1 MHTFAK
7 TKVLHAWIALLA
19 FLFGV
24 LAPTVSHAINASA
37 AQTQLAEI
45 CTSTGIKAID
55 AAAGHDWKQSS
66 DSAKHVFNHCDY
78 CATHAGSFAL
88 LPQSNPILA
97 VLDGHDLFPSLFY
110 QSPSPL
116 FAWTLAKSRAPP
128 AALA

>member
-1 MHTFAK
+1 MHRLAK

-24 LAPTVSHAINASA
+24 LAPTVSHALAASA
-37 AQTQLAEI
+37 AQAQPAEI
-45 CTSTGIKAID
+45 CTSAGIQSLVHAS
-55 AAAGHDWKQSS
+55 GHDVEQSS
-66 DSAKHVFNHCDY
+66 DSILHGFKHCEFCGI
-78 CATHAGSFAL
+78 HAGSFAFPSPPML
-88 LPQSNPILA
+88 VFA

-116 FAWTLAKSRAPP
+116 FAWTVANSRAPP